1 MFESIRSFMSDL
13 AGSGDDDG
21 DRFAVTDH
29 RVAAAALLVHL
40 TNVDGLVEPN
50 EKDALH
56 AIVRSRFS
64 LSDAEADELIAVA
77 RKRDEESIDLY
88 HFTSVLKRSLDAEGR
103 AGVVEMMWELVFADG
118 SVHELEDNVVWR
130 VAELLGVST
139 RERVE
144 LKRRMAARP
153 RPSGAGNAESNA

>member
-13 AGSGDDDG
+13 AGSGEDDG
-21 DRFAVTDH
+21 AQFSVTDH

-40 TNVDGLVEPN
+40 TDVDGVVEPH
-50 EKDALH
+50 EKEALH
-56 AIVRSRFS
+56 AIVKSRFS
-64 LSDAEADELIAVA
+64 LSDAEAEELIAIA

-103 AGVVEMMWELVFADG
+103 AGVIEMMWELVFSDG
-118 SVHELEDNVVWR
+118 AVHELEDNVVWR

-144 LKRRMAARP
+144 LKRRMAAKARP
-153 RPSGAGNAESNA
+153 LGTTTVE

>member
-1 MFESIRSFMSDL
+1 MFESLRSFMADL
-13 AGSGDDDG
+13 AGSGEVG
-21 DRFAVTDH
+21 GAQFSVTDH

-40 TNVDGLVEPN
+40 TDVDGIVEPQ
-50 EKDALH
+50 EREALH
-56 AIVRSRFS
+56 AIVKSRFS
-64 LSDAEADELIAVA
+64 LSDAEAEELIAIA

-103 AGVVEMMWELVFADG
+103 AGVIEMMWELVFSDG
-118 SVHELEDNVVWR
+118 AVHELEDNVVWR

-144 LKRRMAARP
+144 LKRRMASKARP
-153 RPSGAGNAESNA
+153 LGATTVE